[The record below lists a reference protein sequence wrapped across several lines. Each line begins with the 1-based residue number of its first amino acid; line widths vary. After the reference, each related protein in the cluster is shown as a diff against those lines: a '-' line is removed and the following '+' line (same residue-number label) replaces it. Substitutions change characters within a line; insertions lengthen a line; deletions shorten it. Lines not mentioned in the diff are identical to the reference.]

1 MARPPSYTY
10 ETKNE
15 LAHILPADEKLL
27 RTELASMLGTGLG
40 IVEGIQK
47 LSIPT
52 TELKC
57 TSTTT
62 AMFNIW
68 RTPIQKRRAITTTA
82 PMTLSA
88 GRISPRISTRY
99 RKLPSTI

>member
-15 LAHILPADEKLL
+15 LAHIFAADEKPL
-27 RTELASMLGTGLG
+27 RTELAAMLGTGLG

-52 TELKC
+52 TALKC
-57 TSTTT
+57 T
-62 AMFNIW
+62 
-68 RTPIQKRRAITTTA
+68 
-82 PMTLSA
+82 
-88 GRISPRISTRY
+88 
-99 RKLPSTI
+99 